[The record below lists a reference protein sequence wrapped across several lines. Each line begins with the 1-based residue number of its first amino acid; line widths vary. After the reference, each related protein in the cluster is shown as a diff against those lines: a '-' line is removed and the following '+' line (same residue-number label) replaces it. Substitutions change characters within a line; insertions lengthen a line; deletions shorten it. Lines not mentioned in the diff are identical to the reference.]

1 MKLSGANFPAVE
13 SLIRRKRTDV
23 GTHRGETCL
32 ASDFFARVVQHTY
45 YIMHNFCVFNVGGR
59 LPSEEERRRN
69 YCQLYCTS
77 LFMEMLKTTGEVVLH
92 GSSRG

>member
-32 ASDFFARVVQHTY
+32 ASDFFARVVQHTKQCIILCIISVY
-45 YIMHNFCVFNVGGR
+45 LMWEGG
-59 LPSEEERRRN
+59 
-69 YCQLYCTS
+69 CQARKSDVETTVNCTVHS
-77 LFMEMLKTTGEVVLH
+77 Y
-92 GSSRG
+92 SWRC